1 MFSTAS
7 GPACLRPANAVNIDE
22 QGKEQG
28 GCDQVA
34 VGKIPM
40 STDDCVTNDFRQ

>member
-7 GPACLRPANAVNIDE
+7 GPACLRPANAVNID
-22 QGKEQG
+22 KQG
-28 GCDQVA
+28 GRDQVA